1 MPDYK
6 KMYFELFASVSDAI
20 DILQKGLLKGEETY
34 SSSPSEE
41 DEIKG
46 EIIDSD
52 E

>member
-34 SSSPSEE
+34 SNYPSEE
-41 DEIKG
+41 DEVDK
-46 EIIDSD
+46 E